1 MVVGSNGENY
11 RLLLVDDDDAVVA
24 ALTASLQYLEVDV
37 HVATSGNDALEK
49 LRAGDY
55 AVLLTDHRMPG
66 MTGEQLIA
74 EARTH
79 LERAGTQVFIMS
91 GWYDTTGTGVRH
103 QVGGYPVRMLSKPMG
118 HDVLEQIVQVTR
130 A

>member
-1 MVVGSNGENY
+1 MAGSNAGKY
-11 RLLLVDDDDAVVA
+11 RLLLVDDDAAVVA
-24 ALTASLQYLEVDV
+24 ALTASLRHLDV
-37 HVATSGNDALEK
+37 EPDVATSGGDALEK
-49 LRAGDY
+49 LTSGEY

-66 MTGEQLIA
+66 MTGEALITQ
-74 EARTH
+74 ARTH

-103 QVGGYPVRMLSKPMG
+103 KVGGYPVRMLSKPMS
-118 HDVLEQIVQVTR
+118 HDVLKHIVKLTR